1 MKFKCGLKLRRW
13 FELKL
18 ATMGH
23 HATAFSGDHIIF
35 CYKYVLSI
43 ILSIFSID
51 NFSITH
57 PRDKVR

>member
-1 MKFKCGLKLRRW
+1 
-13 FELKL
+13 
-18 ATMGH
+18 MGH
-23 HATAFSGDHIIF
+23 YTTAFSGDHIIF

-43 ILSIFSID
+43 ILSIFSTD